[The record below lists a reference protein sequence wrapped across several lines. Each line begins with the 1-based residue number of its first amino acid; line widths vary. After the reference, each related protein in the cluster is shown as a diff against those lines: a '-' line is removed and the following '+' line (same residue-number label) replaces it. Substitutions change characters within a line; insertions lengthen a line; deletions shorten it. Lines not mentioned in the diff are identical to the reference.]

1 MAKKVRM
8 LRATKDYV
16 SLPAKGQSASKEGSI
31 SKKKCIAARPANA
44 RCANEANDGAP
55 EEGSIS
61 KKKCIAARPANARC
75 ANEAN
80 DGAPVTDRSPA
91 DPGKW

>member
-55 EEGSIS
+55 
-61 KKKCIAARPANARC
+61 
-75 ANEAN
+75 
-80 DGAPVTDRSPA
+80 VTDRSPA
-91 DPGKW
+91 DPGKWMEAIGC